1 MKSSTKQSIPN
12 PDNNVKNNTTI
23 SHDEYQNI
31 THQVYYT
38 SVSSNPRY
46 KPKIR
51 KKTGQNSIPTM
62 LNISDEYHLYSLNVL
77 RNISI
82 PHRIEIT
89 M

>member
-1 MKSSTKQSIPN
+1 MIMKSSTKQSIPN

-51 KKTGQNSIPTM
+51 KK
-62 LNISDEYHLYSLNVL
+62 
-77 RNISI
+77 
-82 PHRIEIT
+82 
-89 M
+89 